1 MMLRRVC
8 ASLTVAATLVFAG
21 CLESSGP
28 GDAVPIEDTNFASS
42 LDVNLSQST
51 RTTNGVYYRDL
62 VVGTGAVVANGQTLD
77 VKYTGWLS
85 SGFQFDS
92 NVNEG
97 TPYSFVLG
105 TGNVIAG
112 WHDGLQGARVGTTR
126 QLIIPAS
133 MAYGPGGN
141 GPIPG
146 NAVIVFRVEIVGAR

>member
-1 MMLRRVC
+1 MLRRAFV
-8 ASLTVAATLVFAG
+8 SLTIAATLVFAG

-28 GDAVPIEDTNFASS
+28 GAAVPIEETNFASS

-92 NVNEG
+92 NVTDG

-146 NAVIVFRVEIVGAR
+146 NAVIVFKVEIVGAR

>member
-1 MMLRRVC
+1 MLRRSL
-8 ASLTVAATLVFAG
+8 ASLSVATTLIFAG
-21 CLESSGP
+21 CLDSSGP
-28 GDAVPIEDTNFASS
+28 GAVVPIEETNFAST
-42 LDVNLSQST
+42 LGVDLSKST
-51 RTTNGVYYRDL
+51 RTANGVYYRDL

-92 NVNEG
+92 NAND
-97 TPYSFVLG
+97 TAPYSFVLG
-105 TGNVIAG
+105 TGNVITG

-126 QLIIPAS
+126 QLIIPSS

-146 NAVIVFRVEIVGAR
+146 NAVTVFNVAIVGAR